1 MTDKKNQIKGQAK
14 ASKGSTASSSRR
26 VVSKPAT
33 QRQGI
38 AIQPGFASLQ
48 ADELDPSY
56 AEDLELHTGVRL
68 FLVELTYVMSPTAIN
83 PMVQQVADNALVAD
97 HSVQLS
103 ILGHRN
109 KEIPAFQPY
118 PTHDEVSQKEDITQS
133 RHAVTRITDEV
144 ASYYGYLAGQ
154 RFVLD
159 NNSQVTIRALS
170 VQELVIPHIFL
181 NGVAQ

>member
-1 MTDKKNQIKGQAK
+1 MTPKKPVKGQAK
-14 ASKGSTASSSRR
+14 SGTTRRDERKPVLKPFKQAPTKQGS
-26 VVSKPAT
+26 
-33 QRQGI
+33 
-38 AIQPGFASLQ
+38 ASLQ
-48 ADELDPSY
+48 DEDQLDPSY
-56 AEDLELHTGVRL
+56 AEDLELHTDVRL
-68 FLVELTYVMSPTAIN
+68 FMVELTYVMSPTAIN

-118 PTHDEVSQKEDITQS
+118 LTHDEVSQKEDITQS

-181 NGVAQ
+181 NGVTQ